1 MTIYVG
7 VGGWTYEPWRGVF
20 YPDGLPHKR
29 ELEFASQQLTT
40 IEINSTF
47 YGRQKRESFAAWGKS
62 APDGFKF
69 SVKASQYATA
79 RKVLA
84 DGGESIAKF
93 LEQGFTE
100 LGEKLGPI
108 NWQFRA
114 TKAFDR
120 DDFAGFLELIPNAQ
134 DGMPLRHVLEPRH
147 ESFRDPAFFAL
158 ARARNMAVV
167 LADSDTYPCFDEP
180 TADFTYARI
189 QGSVEKLTNG
199 YPPKALDHWADRARG
214 WAESGRDA
222 YVYFISGAK
231 VRNPAAATALIRR
244 VTQ

>member
-1 MTIYVG
+1 MTIRVG

-20 YPDGLPHKR
+20 YPEGLPHKR

-47 YGRQKRESFAAWGKS
+47 YGRQKRESFAAWAKA

-79 RKVLA
+79 RKLLA
-84 DGGESIAKF
+84 DGEESIAKF

-114 TKAFDR
+114 TKQFDR
-120 DDFAGFLELIPNAQ
+120 DDFARFLDLIPDTQ
-134 DGMPLRHVLEPRH
+134 DGVPLRHVLEPRH

-158 ARARNMAVV
+158 VRARNMAVV

-180 TADFTYARI
+180 TADFTYSRI
-189 QGSVEKLTNG
+189 QRSVEKLTNG
-199 YPPKALDHWADRARG
+199 YPPRALDHWADRARG
-214 WAESGRDA
+214 WAESGRDV

-231 VRNPAAATALIRR
+231 VRNPAAATALICR
-244 VTQ
+244 VPQ